1 MLVSTRGRGRPRND
15 GTTAAVTPAAVAVS
29 PVRPQVPP
37 AVVWTPEQVLDPV
50 SVDSHLSQ
58 AVIAM
63 MRADRPQNSI
73 NVKDPK
79 IQEFK
84 DYCTSQYKD
93 GLMRWGLWPKK
104 IYLFMFFQA
113 MRPQRKR
120 GGRGGNPGKGFD
132 DEEYKTVLA
141 SYREWMSNPTSPPV
155 GPEKPIGISQFVHY
169 MLAIKDIWEDLSTQG
184 FCSLTWEQ
192 LWNLPLKNLL
202 KYVKGRKETVRRA
215 NYMEKLD
222 HEFAPYQAIED
233 FPRIEEALWEK
244 GARNY
249 RSAYAYLRH
258 RFCLLFSTSGI
269 LRCES
274 LYKAELSD
282 FLGLAYKQDTDV
294 HKFYMMIMQIS
305 TGKFP
310 GDGFLIFFYI
320 GNARFAHCL
329 EILTKFILD
338 LSES

>member
-1 MLVSTRGRGRPRND
+1 MLASRRPIGRPRNN
-15 GTTAAVTPAAVAVS
+15 GTTFQTATAVTPPAPAVAPPTTS
-29 PVRPQVPP
+29 PPVVVPQTP
-37 AVVWTPEQVLDPV
+37 AVVWTPDQVLDPLLL
-50 SVDSHLSQ
+50 DTHLSQ
-58 AVIAM
+58 AVVAM

-73 NVKDPK
+73 SVKDPK
-79 IQEFK
+79 VQEFK
-84 DYCTSQYKD
+84 DYCKDVYPD

-132 DEEYKTVLA
+132 VEEYKTVLA
-141 SYREWMSNPTSPPV
+141 SYRGWMTNPTEPPV
-155 GPEKPIGISQFVHY
+155 APPKPIGESQFVHY
-169 MLAIKDIWEDLSTQG
+169 MLAIKEIWEDLTFQG
-184 FCSLTWEQ
+184 FCNLSWEQ

-202 KYVKGRKETVRRA
+202 KYVKGRKESVRRA
-215 NYMEKLD
+215 NYSEKLD

-244 GARNY
+244 GAANY

-282 FLGLAYKQDTDV
+282 FLGLSYKQETDV

-305 TGKFP
+305 TGKFAR
-310 GDGFLIFFYI
+310 DGFFNIFNYF
-320 GNARFAHCL
+320 F
-329 EILTKFILD
+329 T
-338 LSES
+338 